1 MATKKEATTEQ
12 TQEQQVQEAQVQ
24 AQAPQAPQ
32 PAVTLLTAKT
42 PEELA
47 KAAEDF
53 AKDNA
58 GKQLIYGAA
67 GRSKDTGEYSLRIDT
82 L

>member
-1 MATKKEATTEQ
+1 MATKKETTTEQ

-24 AQAPQAPQ
+24 APQ
-32 PAVTLLTAKT
+32 PTTTILTAKT
-42 PEELA
+42 LDELA

-67 GRSKDTGEYSLRIDT
+67 GRSKDTGEYSLRVDI

>member
-1 MATKKEATTEQ
+1 MATKKETTTEQ
-12 TQEQQVQEAQVQ
+12 TQEQQAQEAQVQ
-24 AQAPQAPQ
+24 APPQ
-32 PAVTLLTAKT
+32 PTTTILTAKT
-42 PEELA
+42 LDELA

-67 GRSKDTGEYSLRIDT
+67 GRSKDTGEYSLRVDI

>member
-24 AQAPQAPQ
+24 APQ
-32 PAVTLLTAKT
+32 PTTTILTAKT
-42 PEELA
+42 LDELA

-67 GRSKDTGEYSLRIDT
+67 GRSKDTGEYSLRIDI

>member
-1 MATKKEATTEQ
+1 MATKKETTTEQ

-24 AQAPQAPQ
+24 APQ
-32 PAVTLLTAKT
+32 PTTTILTAKT
-42 PEELA
+42 LDELA

-67 GRSKDTGEYSLRIDT
+67 GRSKDTGEYSLRVDII
-82 L
+82 

>member
-1 MATKKEATTEQ
+1 MATKKDTT
-12 TQEQQVQEAQVQ
+12 TDNAQEQQVQEAQVQ
-24 AQAPQAPQ
+24 APQ
-32 PAVTLLTAKT
+32 PTTTILTAKT
-42 PEELA
+42 LDELA

-67 GRSKDTGEYSLRIDT
+67 GRSKDTGEYSLRIDI

>member
-24 AQAPQAPQ
+24 APQ
-32 PAVTLLTAKT
+32 PTTTILTAKT
-42 PEELA
+42 LDELA

-67 GRSKDTGEYSLRIDT
+67 GRSKDTGEYSLRVDI

>member
-1 MATKKEATTEQ
+1 MATKKETTTEQ
-12 TQEQQVQEAQVQ
+12 TQEQQAQEAQVQ
-24 AQAPQAPQ
+24 APQ
-32 PAVTLLTAKT
+32 PTTTILTAKT
-42 PEELA
+42 LDELA

-67 GRSKDTGEYSLRIDT
+67 GRSKDTGEYSLRVDI

>member
-1 MATKKEATTEQ
+1 MATKKETTTEQ

-24 AQAPQAPQ
+24 ALQ
-32 PAVTLLTAKT
+32 PTTTILTAKT
-42 PEELA
+42 LDELA

-67 GRSKDTGEYSLRIDT
+67 GRSKDTGEYSLRVDI

>member
-1 MATKKEATTEQ
+1 MATKKETTTEQ

-24 AQAPQAPQ
+24 TPQ
-32 PAVTLLTAKT
+32 PTTTILTAKT
-42 PEELA
+42 LDELA

-67 GRSKDTGEYSLRIDT
+67 GRSKDTGEYSLRVDII
-82 L
+82 